1 MQWKVGCIVISCTF
15 IGRDS
20 AHDSRND
27 HTIMTAPLPVCSAKL
42 SMIWLGQYYGGG
54 PRWNPQCCSFAILM
68 VGLPVCDILV
78 LHLYTSWFCLY
89 RMNFIFLVKKLLL
102 IFVQMGCHGWARVG
116 MGGHRWAWVGS
127 QSPTGG
133 HGWAQAFYN
142 CPRVVGGG
150 IGLKY
155 LI

>member
-1 MQWKVGCIVISCTF
+1 
-15 IGRDS
+15 
-20 AHDSRND
+20 
-27 HTIMTAPLPVCSAKL
+27 
-42 SMIWLGQYYGGG
+42 
-54 PRWNPQCCSFAILM
+54 M

-89 RMNFIFLVKKLLL
+89 RMNFLFLVKKLLL

-133 HGWAQAFYN
+133 HGWA
-142 CPRVVGGG
+142 
-150 IGLKY
+150 
-155 LI
+155 